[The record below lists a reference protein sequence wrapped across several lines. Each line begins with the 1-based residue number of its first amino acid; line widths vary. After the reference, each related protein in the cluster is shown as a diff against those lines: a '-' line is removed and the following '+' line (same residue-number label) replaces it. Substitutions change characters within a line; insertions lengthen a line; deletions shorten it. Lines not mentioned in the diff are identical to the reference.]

1 VKQRQNV
8 VVTATVGLF
17 YEQVV
22 SCHQDT
28 QAPLFELAVDT
39 AVAAAQDFATLAP
52 SEPVEVNVVDLENA
66 LEDLKD
72 RADRQIARLRAAMD
86 LRGEA

>member
-1 VKQRQNV
+1 MKKRENV
-8 VVTATVGLF
+8 VVTASVGLF

-39 AVAAAQDFATLAP
+39 AVETAHNYTLAP
-52 SEPVEVNVVDLENA
+52 GEPVEVNVIDLENA
-66 LEDLKD
+66 LEDLKC